1 MKLHLLHKNLRSNV
15 LFSSFTGDEFLKLW
29 HYHPE
34 LELVY
39 IVSGKG
45 TLYVGDFIGNFESN
59 NIFLIGSNIPH
70 MFDSAP
76 NFEGES
82 SSIVVHL
89 NYDFLKKL
97 GQLGEEFNYINSL
110 LLLSN
115 RGLKFNTKESQK
127 FKNLFHELAETSSD
141 EKVLQT
147 LKILYRLSL
156 IENLAKLGSIEWI
169 EQINIADDRIN
180 TVIEYIMMN
189 FKNEIQLN
197 EIAEMVAM
205 NKTAFCR
212 YFKQNTQKTFV
223 NFLNGV
229 RINYAC
235 KLLKEN
241 NASNT
246 ISMACYNSGF
256 NSLSYFNR
264 IFKKNIGCA
273 PSEYR

>member
-127 FKNLFHELAETSSD
+127 FKYLFHELAETSSD

>member
-1 MKLHLLHKNLRSNV
+1 MKLHLLHKNLSSNV
-15 LFSSFTGDEFLKLW
+15 LFSSFSGEEFLKLW

-45 TLYVGDFIGNFESN
+45 TLYVGDFIGSFESN
-59 NIFLIGSNIPH
+59 NIFLVGSNVPH
-70 MFDSAP
+70 MFDSSS
-76 NFEGES
+76 NYEGES
-82 SSIVVHL
+82 TSIVVHL
-89 NYDFLKKL
+89 NFEFLKKL
-97 GQLGEEFNYINSL
+97 SQLGEEFNYINSL
-110 LLLSN
+110 ILLSN
-115 RGLKFNTKESQK
+115 RGLKFDTKESEK
-127 FKNLFHELAETSSD
+127 IKNLFHELSETSAD

-156 IENLAKLGSIEWI
+156 TENLAKLGSIEWL
-169 EQINIADDRIN
+169 EQIKITDDRMN
-180 TVIEYIMMN
+180 KVIEYIMMN
-189 FKNEIQLN
+189 FKNEIHLD

-212 YFKQNTQKTFV
+212 YFKQNTNKTFV

-229 RINYAC
+229 RVNYAC
-235 KLLKEN
+235 KLLKEKN
-241 NASNT
+241 SSNT

-256 NSLSYFNR
+256 NSLSYFSR

-273 PSEYR
+273 PSNYK